1 MVLLQS
7 SGEIDRGFQSNGTK
21 NLNIPDERVGYRGI
35 WSFSVLLVG
44 SCSLTE
50 RQSQSPDRCIHRS
63 RYLNPPPTQPRLI
76 QTQVKDFQFDEMAP
90 ELGNETH
97 EDKVDRMTV
106 GEKIKNFPLYVKHQI
121 VTLKPPGEK
130 PTNPIKCLM
139 MVNGRQWAFWFIGFL
154 GWSWVCKS

>member
-1 MVLLQS
+1 MHPQ
-7 SGEIDRGFQSNGTK
+7 IK
-21 NLNIPDERVGYRGI
+21 
-35 WSFSVLLVG
+35 
-44 SCSLTE
+44 
-50 RQSQSPDRCIHRS
+50 
-63 RYLNPPPTQPRLI
+63 YLNPPPTQPRLI
-76 QTQVKDFQFDEMAP
+76 QTQVKDIQFDEMAP